1 MKYLLLASLVISSAA
16 IADCNVKSASQLA
29 NEHNVGPI
37 VNLVKTKGMDN
48 CTVEFDITVDGVTHH
63 LKEFEKGLENTESLC
78 YYARERA
85 RRNLLMDL
93 PGRFKTESVTTC
105 REGESVS
112 RQVKKGDTILETEVG
127 PSPIKNYFKY
137 HNSRCRLFQEHLVV
151 DRELRSYNGVICQIE
166 NSDTNWLVVDK
177 W

>member
-1 MKYLLLASLVISSAA
+1 MKLILLASLLASSLAF
-16 IADCNVKSASQLA
+16 ADCNVKSASQLS
-29 NEHNVGPI
+29 NEHDVGPI
-37 VNLVKTKGMDN
+37 VNLVKTKGMDT
-48 CTVEFDITVDGVTHH
+48 CTVEFDITIDGVTHH

-105 REGESVS
+105 REGEAVA
-112 RQVKKGDTILETEVG
+112 RQVRKGDTILETEVG
-127 PSPIKNYFKY
+127 PSPIKKYFKY
-137 HNSRCRLFQEHLVV
+137 HNSRCRMFQEHLVV
-151 DRELRSYNGVICQIE
+151 DRDLRSYNGVICQIE

>member
-1 MKYLLLASLVISSAA
+1 MKTILLASLLVSSLAF
-16 IADCNVKSASQLA
+16 ADCNVKSASQLA
-29 NEHNVGPI
+29 NEHDVGPI
-37 VNLVKTKGMDN
+37 VNLVKTKGMDT
-48 CTVEFDITVDGVTHH
+48 CTVEFDITVDGVKHH

-105 REGESVS
+105 REGESVA

-127 PSPIKNYFKY
+127 PSPVKQYFTY
-137 HNSRCRLFQEHLVV
+137 RNTRCRMFQEHLVV
-151 DRELRSYNGVICQIE
+151 DRELRNYNGVICQIE